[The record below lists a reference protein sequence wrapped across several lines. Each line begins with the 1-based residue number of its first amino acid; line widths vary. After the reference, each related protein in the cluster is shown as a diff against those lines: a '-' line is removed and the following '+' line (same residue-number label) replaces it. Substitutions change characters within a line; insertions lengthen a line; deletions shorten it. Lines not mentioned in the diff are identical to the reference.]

1 MDDLTCPRCGEAD
14 DLLGAERGGGIVITC
29 QQCNTEWERDFTPR
43 CGTCGSEEVRLA
55 FQVLVEK
62 SRGTQ
67 LSMQSLRRVYL
78 CPECDTERLAE
89 YQVSNRPLPPDE
101 LPTETDD

>member
-1 MDDLTCPRCGEAD
+1 MDDLICPRCGED
-14 DLLGAERGGGIVITC
+14 ENLRGEKRDEGIVVRC
-29 QQCNTEWERDFTPR
+29 EECNTEWERDFTPR
-43 CGTCGSEEVRLA
+43 CSTCGSEDVRLA

-78 CPECDTERLAE
+78 CPHCDTERLAE
-89 YQVSNRPLPPDE
+89 YQISNRPLPPDE
-101 LPTETDD
+101 LPTENDG